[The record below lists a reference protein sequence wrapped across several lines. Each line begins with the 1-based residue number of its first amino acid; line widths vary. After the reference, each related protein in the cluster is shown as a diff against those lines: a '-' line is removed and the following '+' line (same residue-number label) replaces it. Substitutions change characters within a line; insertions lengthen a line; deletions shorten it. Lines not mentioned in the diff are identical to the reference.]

1 MDEVGTLVLS
11 FISFSHKL
19 ALLFLFILLNTFV
32 KWKKQQQQQ
41 LLFTE
46 LTKKVKYFQSNTC

>member
-19 ALLFLFILLNTFV
+19 ALLFLIILLNTFV
-32 KWKKQQQQQ
+32 KWKKQQQQ
-41 LLFTE
+41 LLFTK

>member
-11 FISFSHKL
+11 FISFNHKL
-19 ALLFLFILLNTFV
+19 ALLFLIILLNTFV
-32 KWKKQQQQQ
+32 KWKKQQQQ
-41 LLFTE
+41 LLFTK